1 MSPQHT
7 YAPPQYPTSEN
18 SLVPCAYSIVLN
30 PEKIRVAFYIFFWT
44 MCGFATVLTKF
55 FVVPMLAAGNPKEPI
70 ERLGC
75 GPFNREGSNRTGFED
90 LTYGQGFAMNQSHL
104 EEAFGF
110 GNICTNWDYS
120 PARELTA
127 MYFPLFEYSFAIYL
141 VLDYVVMTFSAR
153 KGEIPQWFMHVVSV
167 VTPLCIVLVAFFRM
181 IFVCIAYENVQQH
194 TAGFLGMQ
202 IALLL
207 VAVMNVCYI
216 IVTKQGYPSFGIS
229 PQLATKIAFVYLV
242 INGLVSLVKIYGT
255 VVIVFGKRTPRYFF
269 WKTFLGL
276 DLGQV
281 IDLIWMLMNA
291 ILPLIIAYVRSVDEE
306 NVTVT
311 VSAPHH
317 IYYRSE
323 TTGETAQ
330 LLQQS

>member
-1 MSPQHT
+1 
-7 YAPPQYPTSEN
+7 
-18 SLVPCAYSIVLN
+18 
-30 PEKIRVAFYIFFWT
+30 
-44 MCGFATVLTKF
+44 
-55 FVVPMLAAGNPKEPI
+55 
-70 ERLGC
+70 
-75 GPFNREGSNRTGFED
+75 
-90 LTYGQGFAMNQSHL
+90 MNQSHL

-141 VLDYVVMTFSAR
+141 VLNYVVMTLSAK

-181 IFVCIAYENVQQH
+181 IFVCIAYENLQQH

-216 IVTKQGYPSFGIS
+216 IVTKQEYPSSFGIS

-255 VVIVFGKRTPRYFF
+255 VVIVFGKRTPHYFF
-269 WKTFLGL
+269 WTTFLGL

-311 VSAPHH
+311 VGAPHH